1 MKSLIKLQAVMDE
14 FTTEHYKITAN
25 MITIFCYIAARP
37 EEVITTRDLPA
48 IFGLPQTTINR
59 LIRTMAERSYAREE
73 GFKWLR
79 QTVDPVDERQRIV
92 EVTAKGRML
101 ANRVK
106 EILENDQ

>member
-1 MKSLIKLQAVMDE
+1 MKSLDKLQAVMNE
-14 FTTEHYKITAN
+14 FTDEHYKITAN

-37 EEVITTRDLPA
+37 DQVITTRDLPA

-59 LIRTMAERSYAREE
+59 LIRTMADRSYAREE

-92 EVTAKGRML
+92 EATAKGRKL
-101 ANRVK
+101 AIKIN
-106 EILENDQ
+106 EIMESS

>member
-1 MKSLIKLQAVMDE
+1 
-14 FTTEHYKITAN
+14 

-37 EEVITTRDLPA
+37 DQVITTRDLPA

-59 LIRTMAERSYAREE
+59 LIRTMADRSYTREE

-92 EVTAKGRML
+92 EATAKGRKL
-101 ANRVK
+101 ATKIN
-106 EILENDQ
+106 EIMESS

>member
-1 MKSLIKLQAVMDE
+1 
-14 FTTEHYKITAN
+14 
-25 MITIFCYIAARP
+25 
-37 EEVITTRDLPA
+37 
-48 IFGLPQTTINR
+48 
-59 LIRTMAERSYAREE
+59 MAERSYAREE

-106 EILENDQ
+106 EILEDDQ